1 MEGVSLD
8 VDPVT
13 RRANIVGKTSD
24 GGRVASHVVLLPF
37 SNERNEEVAFE
48 LSVEH
53 LTEEVEIGNEGSL
66 ENDWDVRSVKQLDGV
81 GSLVA
86 SDTSASQLELNSETL

>member
-8 VDPVT
+8 VNPIT
-13 RRANIVGKTSD
+13 RWANVIRKTSD
-24 GGRVASHVVLLPF
+24 WGRVTSHIVLLPF
-37 SNERNEEVAFE
+37 SDERNEEVTLE

-66 ENDWDVRSVKQLDGV
+66 ENDWDIRCVKQLNGV

-86 SDTSASQLELNSETL
+86 SDTSASKLKLNSETL

>member
-8 VDPVT
+8 VDPVA
-13 RRANIVGKTSD
+13 RWANVVSKTSYW
-24 GGRVASHVVLLPF
+24 GRVTSHVVFLPF
-37 SNERNEEVAFE
+37 SDERNEEVSFE

-53 LTEEVEIGNEGSL
+53 LTEEVKIGNERSL
-66 ENDWDVRSVKQLDGV
+66 KNNWDVRCVKQLDGI

-86 SDTSASQLELNSETL
+86 SDASAS